1 MMNQKEILNY
11 LGENQHLVIIAFIVG
26 LIVSMWQL
34 MYIMR
39 HRRSD
44 FSYSGHSYVWYEG
57 STVRLALAFI
67 LFIIGFCVTGLSGYF
82 LTIL

>member
-44 FSYSGHSYVWYEG
+44 FSYSGRSYVWYEG

-67 LFIIGFCVTGLSGYF
+67 LFIIGFCVAGASGYF

>member
-1 MMNQKEILNY
+1 MNQKEILNY

-44 FSYSGHSYVWYEG
+44 FSCSGHSYVWYEG

-67 LFIIGFCVTGLSGYF
+67 LFIIGFCVAGASGYF